1 MKNGAKYFFVL
12 NYSKENQAIRL
23 KETMKNLYTGES
35 LYGEVTLAGYETL
48 VLKTEEGA

>member
-1 MKNGAKYFFVL
+1 MIWPGITIMAM
-12 NYSKENQAIRL
+12 

-48 VLKTEEGA
+48 VLKTEERA